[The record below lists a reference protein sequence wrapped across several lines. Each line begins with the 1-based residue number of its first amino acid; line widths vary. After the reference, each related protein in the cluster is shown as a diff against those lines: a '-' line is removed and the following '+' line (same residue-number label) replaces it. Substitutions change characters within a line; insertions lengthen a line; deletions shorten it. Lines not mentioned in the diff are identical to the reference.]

1 MIKVTGDTHGDPVRF
16 IENNMGDNEWTSDDY
31 LIVCGDFGFIFRNN
45 EAEREFLDYL
55 ETKSYTICFCD
66 GNHENFPAI
75 FSYPKEKWNG
85 GYVHRIRK
93 NVLHLMRG
101 QVFKIDGKKVF
112 SMGGAYSI
120 DRYVR
125 KLNFSYWEEEIPN
138 NQEYHE
144 ATQNLRENND
154 EVDIVISHTAPRE
167 IIRRMGKYP
176 DAHDM
181 ELTGFLEWIMY
192 QIKYQHWYFGHW
204 HLDQIFD
211 EKHTAVYFD
220 IHSV

>member
-55 ETKSYTICFCD
+55 ETKPYTICFCD

-93 NVLHLMRG
+93 NILHLMRG
-101 QVFKIDGKKVF
+101 QVFEIYGIKVF
-112 SMGGAYSI
+112 TMGGAYII
-120 DRYVR
+120 D
-125 KLNFSYWEEEIPN
+125 S
-138 NQEYHE
+138 
-144 ATQNLRENND
+144 
-154 EVDIVISHTAPRE
+154 
-167 IIRRMGKYP
+167 
-176 DAHDM
+176 
-181 ELTGFLEWIMY
+181 
-192 QIKYQHWYFGHW
+192 
-204 HLDQIFD
+204 
-211 EKHTAVYFD
+211 
-220 IHSV
+220 